1 MWSDSNCTLTYSDSN
16 PRLTSFFMSAED
28 EQLANAIM
36 DVTPKLLMAM
46 ESLEIAQ
53 KSLNPNNIEQL
64 NDLVQEYVLALKSA
78 NDVLAPLQFPKEIST
93 FGDYLKQACVYCLRA
108 AEGFAQGKDDMMQA
122 LRANRAMCRAQEQLY
137 PLAPLFTP
145 VNEYFLEPA
154 FRKKALLNS
163 LIDTPD
169 SNTGIQHIKNAR
181 NERGGLSLYIPENLD
196 KSKPTALVMALHG
209 GTGHGSDM
217 LWSWLRE
224 ARSRGFMVIAPT
236 SQGDTWSIMG
246 DDVDKPYLLNYIEL
260 AGEHFTV
267 DRDRILLAGM
277 SDGATYALQM
287 GLRSHS
293 PFTHIAA
300 FSGVLDPLLSING
313 QFELA
318 RNRKIYLVHG
328 ALDWM
333 FPVDVAQMAH
343 AQLSAAGADITYREI
358 SDLSHNFARA
368 ELPSLLNWFSLSGD
382 TA

>member
-1 MWSDSNCTLTYSDSN
+1 
-16 PRLTSFFMSAED
+16 MSAED
-28 EQLANAIM
+28 DKLANAIT

-53 KSLNPNNIEQL
+53 KSLNQSNIGQL
-64 NDLVQEYVLALKSA
+64 NGLVQEYVAALKTA
-78 NDVLAPLQFPKEIST
+78 NDVLAPLEFPEEIRA
-93 FGDYLKQACVYCLRA
+93 FGDYLKQACLYCLRA
-108 AEGFAQGKDDMMQA
+108 GEGFAKGKEDMMQA

-154 FRKKALLNS
+154 FRNKSILQS
-163 LIDTPD
+163 FIDPPD
-169 SNTGIQHIKNAR
+169 SDTGIRHINNAR

-196 KSKPTALVMALHG
+196 KSKPAALVMALHG

-224 ARSRGFMVIAPT
+224 ARSRGFVVISPT

-246 DDVDKPYLLNYIEL
+246 DDVDKPYLLDYLEF
-260 AGEHFTV
+260 ASEYFTIDP
-267 DRDRILLAGM
+267 DRVLLAGM
-277 SDGATYALQM
+277 SDGATYALQV
-287 GLRSHS
+287 GLRSES

-313 QFELA
+313 QFEHA
-318 RNRKIYLVHG
+318 GNRKIYMVHG
-328 ALDWM
+328 TLDWM
-333 FPVDVAQMAH
+333 FPIDMAQMAH

-358 SDLSHNFARA
+358 TDLSHNFARS
-368 ELPSLLNWFSLSGD
+368 ELPSLLKWLSP
-382 TA
+382 TVETL